1 MALTYPEVMKA
12 VICNM
17 DNKARALRCLREL
30 VVPPVTTY
38 KLVSSV
44 DHVEIKQRKITVDT
58 LNLMLNEED
67 YPPSKMT
74 KGTFYRL
81 VWLLQIHHAWDHQD
95 YQTSLTESANNFSVA
110 FRRFTDPQYW
120 YEQKL
125 VKNLVGNYQGY
136 RWSIAKPG
144 SLLLFSLS
152 VTYKPEFA
160 ALFTEE
166 TVVDGNLKTK
176 EVFEG
181 SIAFHHANQNQLYLI
196 SRIKKANQLTGIQS
210 TIIHNYDCDHD
221 SGQVNRMKGV
231 VFSRYASPYV
241 SGVVFYRDSKS
252 NLKKNFVV
260 PDKDLDPIVQ
270 ELNSI
275 SVDIAGPQNNV

>member
-1 MALTYPEVMKA
+1 MALTYPEVMQA

-58 LNLMLNEED
+58 LNLMLDEKK
-67 YPPSKMT
+67 YPPGKMN

-81 VWLLQIHHAWDHQD
+81 VWLLQFHNAWEHKD
-95 YQTSLTESANNFSVA
+95 YPTLLTESANRFSIA

-120 YEQKL
+120 NEKKL
-125 VKNLVGNYQGY
+125 VKNLIGDYQGY

-144 SLLLFSLS
+144 SLILFSLS
-152 VTYKPEFA
+152 VTYKTEIA

-166 TVVDGNLKTK
+166 TVVDGDLKTK

-181 SIAFHHANQNQLYLI
+181 SIAFHHANLNQLYLI
-196 SRIKKANQLTGIQS
+196 SRIKKANQITGIQS

-221 SGQVNRMKGV
+221 SGKVNRMKGV
-231 VFSRYASPYV
+231 VFSRYANPYV
-241 SGVVFYRDSKS
+241 SGVVFYRASAPE
-252 NLKKNFVV
+252 KKFVV

-275 SVDIAGPQNNV
+275 SVNIAGTHNNV

>member
-1 MALTYPEVMKA
+1 MKA

-58 LNLMLNEED
+58 LNLMLDEED
-67 YPPSKMT
+67 YPPGKMT

-81 VWLLQIHHAWDHQD
+81 VWLLQFHNAWEHQD
-95 YQTSLTESANNFSVA
+95 YPTLLTESANRFSIA

-120 YEQKL
+120 HEKKL
-125 VKNLVGNYQGY
+125 VKNLIGDYQGY

-144 SLLLFSLS
+144 SLILFSLS
-152 VTYKPEFA
+152 VTYKPEIA

-166 TVVDGNLKTK
+166 TVVDGDLKTK

-181 SIAFHHANQNQLYLI
+181 SIAFHHANLNQLYLI
-196 SRIKKANQLTGIQS
+196 SRIKKANQITGIQS

-221 SGQVNRMKGV
+221 SGKVNRMKGV
-231 VFSRYASPYV
+231 VFSRYANPYV
-241 SGVVFYRDSKS
+241 SGVVFYRASAPE
-252 NLKKNFVV
+252 KKFVV
-260 PDKDLDPIVQ
+260 PDKNLDPIVQ

-275 SVDIAGPQNNV
+275 SVNIAGTQNNV

>member
-58 LNLMLNEED
+58 LNLMLDEED
-67 YPPSKMT
+67 YPPGKMT

-81 VWLLQIHHAWDHQD
+81 VWLLQFHNAWEHQD
-95 YQTSLTESANNFSVA
+95 YPTLLTESANRFSIA

-120 YEQKL
+120 HEKKL
-125 VKNLVGNYQGY
+125 VKNLIGDYQGY

-144 SLLLFSLS
+144 SLILFSLS
-152 VTYKPEFA
+152 VTYKPEIA

-166 TVVDGNLKTK
+166 TVVDGDLKTK

-181 SIAFHHANQNQLYLI
+181 SIAFHHANLNQLYLI
-196 SRIKKANQLTGIQS
+196 SRIKKANQITGIQS

-221 SGQVNRMKGV
+221 SGKVNRMKGV
-231 VFSRYASPYV
+231 VFSRYANPYV
-241 SGVVFYRDSKS
+241 SGVVFYRASAPE
-252 NLKKNFVV
+252 KKFVV
-260 PDKDLDPIVQ
+260 PDKNLDPIVQ

-275 SVDIAGPQNNV
+275 SVNIAGTQNNV